1 MIKFYTVLPDNDHL
15 GGARQATK
23 VSIALQEIGEPFETI
38 DLDRRKV
45 VRPLDSPYRKINPN
59 GRVPA
64 IDDDGFILWEAAA
77 ILEYLVESRESARW
91 LLPGDVKQ
99 RAQIRKWLI
108 WESSTLT
115 PDLITICALATT
127 QEKDALAAPD
137 VEAMVLAAGGASYLL
152 IGGGPDLD
160 NRAWNQ
166 ASRMWDWDLRVL
178 EEGLDDREFFGGTFS
193 IADIA
198 LGVVVPIAFLTG
210 MSVKRYPRLTRWI
223 HRLAER
229 ESFRNTSSFMNHL
242 EVAKAKGLL

>member
-1 MIKFYTVLPDNDHL
+1 MIKFYTVLPEHDHL

-45 VRPLDSPYRKINPN
+45 VRPLDSNYRRINPN

-77 ILEYLVESRESARW
+77 ILAYLVESRENARW
-91 LLPGDVKQ
+91 LFSGDVKQ
-99 RAQIRKWLI
+99 RAVTRKWLI

-127 QEKDALAAPD
+127 QEKDALASPD
-137 VEAMVLAAGGASYLL
+137 LEAMVLAAGGASYLC
-152 IGGGPDLD
+152 IGSDRD
-160 NRAWNQ
+160 NTAWNQ
-166 ASRMWDWDLRVL
+166 ATKMWAWDLHVM
-178 EEGLDDREFFGGTFS
+178 EEGLGDQEYFGGTFS

-198 LGVVVPIAFLTG
+198 LGVVVPIGFLCG
-210 MSVKRYPRLTRWI
+210 QSVKKFPRLARWI
-223 HRLAER
+223 RRLAAR
-229 ESFRNTSSFMNHL
+229 PSFLNTPSFVDHIR
-242 EVAKAKGLL
+242 VAEEQDLI

>member
-45 VRPLDSPYRKINPN
+45 VRPKDSWYREINPN

-64 IDDDGFILWEAAA
+64 IDDDGFVLYEAAA
-77 ILEYLVESRESARW
+77 ILEYLVESRESAKW
-91 LLPGDVKQ
+91 LFPAGDVKR
-99 RAQIRKWLI
+99 RAITRKWLI

-137 VEAMVLAAGGASYLL
+137 VEAMVLAAGGASYLC
-152 IGGGPDLD
+152 IGSDRD

-166 ASRMWDWDLRVL
+166 ASAMWDWDLRVL
-178 EEGLDDREFFGGTFS
+178 EQGLGDQEYFGGTFS

-198 LGVVVPIAFLTG
+198 LGVVVPIAFLCN
-210 MSVKRYPRLTRWI
+210 MSVKPYPKLTRWI
-223 HRLAER
+223 RRLAER
-229 ESFRNTSSFMNHL
+229 KSFRNTPSFVNHI
-242 EVAKAKGLL
+242 EVAEERGLI

>member
-45 VRPLDSPYRKINPN
+45 VRPQDGWYRKINPN

-64 IDDDGFILWEAAA
+64 IDDDGFVLYEAAA

-91 LLPGDVKQ
+91 LLPGDVKE

-127 QEKDALAAPD
+127 QEKDALATPD
-137 VEAMVLAAGGASYLL
+137 LEAMVLAAGGASYLL
-152 IGGGPDLD
+152 IGDGDRD

-166 ASRMWDWDLRVL
+166 ASWAWDWDLRVL
-178 EEGLDDREFFGGTFS
+178 EEGLGDREFFGGTFS

-198 LGVVVPIAFLTG
+198 LGVVVPIAFLCG

-223 HRLAER
+223 HRLEER
-229 ESFRNTSSFMNHL
+229 PSFRNTYSFMDHL
-242 EVAKAKGLL
+242 KVAREKGLL